1 MYFFG
6 IFILIITFIVI
17 EKVLHERRLNRI
29 PMRIHVNGIRGKTS
43 VTQLVAAM
51 LRKAGIRTLAK
62 TTGNEPVLIYP
73 DGHEEIIS
81 RRGPPRIQEQIQ
93 FIKKAAKL
101 NVGAVVAECM
111 ALDPQLQ
118 LVSEEQMIKS
128 TLGVITNVRPDHLEV
143 MGWDLDDIA
152 ESLSQSIPRDGILV
166 TGDPKYFTYFK
177 SRAAEKNTKTYLA
190 EDIKDF
196 SPQKNR
202 KKGYIFRE
210 NYLIAKKVCS
220 LLGASPSV
228 VHNKSCDSF
237 FDRRDSGTIIVRNV
251 NNTLYFIDAFSAN
264 DIDSTRIIQRIAL
277 NEKKCPRPYIALL
290 NNRADRPLRM
300 LSFVSYLSQEPTY
313 NYIMLIGDNQRM
325 AKRYF
330 RREGKK
336 ENIIILESRN
346 SEKLIQE
353 IYHKLSTRTFT
364 MVGMG
369 NYKGLG
375 GEISRFIKHR
385 GEK

>member
-152 ESLSQSIPRDGILV
+152 ESLSQSIPRDGMLV
-166 TGDPKYFTYFK
+166 TGDPKYFNYFNIGK
-177 SRAAEKNTKTYLA
+177 YLV
-190 EDIKDF
+190 
-196 SPQKNR
+196 SLV
-202 KKGYIFRE
+202 GYLLYVALVLGKFKHFRIW
-210 NYLIAKKVCS
+210 N
-220 LLGASPSV
+220 G
-228 VHNKSCDSF
+228 
-237 FDRRDSGTIIVRNV
+237 IVECN
-251 NNTLYFIDAFSAN
+251 
-264 DIDSTRIIQRIAL
+264 AL
-277 NEKKCPRPYIALL
+277 
-290 NNRADRPLRM
+290 
-300 LSFVSYLSQEPTY
+300 V
-313 NYIMLIGDNQRM
+313 
-325 AKRYF
+325 
-330 RREGKK
+330 
-336 ENIIILESRN
+336 
-346 SEKLIQE
+346 
-353 IYHKLSTRTFT
+353 
-364 MVGMG
+364 
-369 NYKGLG
+369 
-375 GEISRFIKHR
+375 
-385 GEK
+385 